1 MWCSS
6 RHARGTAYVYATCGI
21 VWWKAVSKTI
31 TCGRSGNSLRATAM
45 PSRLA
50 GLCSGA
56 SGTSSSTA
64 ATTSSS
70 TSVGLDEPLAAVHHP
85 VPDRDHLDV
94 PELRAVV
101 VERVDDRAQRV
112 LERRELP
119 LLGVLLAVDLVR
131 QSPAATPRSARR
143 TPTRATLPVSPSTRL
158 YFSDDEPALTT
169 ST

>member
-1 MWCSS
+1 M
-6 RHARGTAYVYATCGI
+6 RDAQGI

-56 SGTSSSTA
+56 SGTSASTA

-70 TSVGLDEPLAAVHHP
+70 TSVGVDELLAAVHHA

-119 LLGVLLAVDLVR
+119 LLGVLLSVDSCASRPLD
-131 QSPAATPRSARR
+131 SPIRSTDPDAGDS
-143 TPTRATLPVSPSTRL
+143 PVSPSTRL
-158 YFSDDEPALTT
+158 YLSDDEPALITRT
-169 ST
+169 